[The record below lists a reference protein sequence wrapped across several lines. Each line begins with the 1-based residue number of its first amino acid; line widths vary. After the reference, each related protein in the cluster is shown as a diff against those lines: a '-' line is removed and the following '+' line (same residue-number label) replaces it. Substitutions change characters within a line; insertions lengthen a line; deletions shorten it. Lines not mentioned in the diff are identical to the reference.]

1 MSRIADDQRGSR
13 QTSESDERLAERRAA
28 LRRAVSDLGDVT
40 SRFRNRLEDSGHELP
55 PAPARNGNG
64 ASAPLVSPVPDLPR
78 ARSPLS
84 PTPPPNPPTPDENPS
99 SEAIAYRD
107 AALADARK
115 RFESASRQADAL
127 VKTITEA
134 VQSEARAVH
143 ADVEAAAEARFR
155 EIEIEAQRRLRRA
168 RAEADSLLE
177 QRRRRI
183 AEVSDRILELG
194 ETLAGRLEEADQ
206 VRGQFDV
213 FVQALSQASDRL
225 ARESLPAQP
234 TAANGDVAELSVHD
248 RDQQSSGLAEAA

>member
-55 PAPARNGNG
+55 PPPARNGNG
-64 ASAPLVSPVPDLPR
+64 TSAPLAR
-78 ARSPLS
+78 ARRR
-84 PTPPPNPPTPDENPS
+84 PPARPFAALAGPAADSAEPDEDPG

-127 VKTITEA
+127 VRTITEA
-134 VQSEARAVH
+134 VQSETRAVH
-143 ADVEAAAEARFR
+143 ADVEATAEARCR
-155 EIEIEAQRRLRRA
+155 EIETEAQRRLRRA
-168 RAEADSLLE
+168 EPRPTPSSSSGAAGSPRSATASSSSARRSPAASRRPTRLTASSTSSSRPQPGLRPARPRA
-177 QRRRRI
+177 
-183 AEVSDRILELG
+183 
-194 ETLAGRLEEADQ
+194 
-206 VRGQFDV
+206 
-213 FVQALSQASDRL
+213 
-225 ARESLPAQP
+225 LPAQP
-234 TAANGDVAELSVHD
+234 AAANGAVAELSVHD